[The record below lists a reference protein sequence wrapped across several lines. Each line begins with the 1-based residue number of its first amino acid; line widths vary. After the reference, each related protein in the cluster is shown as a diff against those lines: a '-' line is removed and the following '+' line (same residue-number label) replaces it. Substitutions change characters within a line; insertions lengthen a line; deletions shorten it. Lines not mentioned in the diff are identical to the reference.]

1 MPLSFGA
8 AVLVRDT
15 HLLRLTVRHE
25 DFCERHFKLFKAF
38 CCLLMAPSETE
49 RQVKKLDNKIAKW
62 NIKFS
67 IVD

>member
-15 HLLRLTVRHE
+15 HLLRLAVRHE
-25 DFCERHFKLFKAF
+25 DFCERHLKLFKAF
-38 CCLLMAPSETE
+38 CCLLIAPSESE
-49 RQVKKLDNKIAKW
+49 SQVKRLDNKITKW
-62 NIKFS
+62 NVKFS